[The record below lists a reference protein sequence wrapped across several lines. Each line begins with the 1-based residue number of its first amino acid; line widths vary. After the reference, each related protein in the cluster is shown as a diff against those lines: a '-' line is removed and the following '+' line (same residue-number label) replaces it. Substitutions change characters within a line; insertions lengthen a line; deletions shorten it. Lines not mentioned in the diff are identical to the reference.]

1 MCVHLRQHRELL
13 NKGSPLV
20 TYSTQQL
27 QDAPSAA
34 KVPQPFDLLGETDD
48 APRRGVPLLPLSFLG
63 VGVLVAWLCC
73 THLPGVFL
81 LSDGMGAGSLKTTV
95 DYGMRAG
102 DIGFFV
108 AYALLLR
115 RLGPIS
121 SHPRV
126 CCALIVLTSLGTFAA
141 TMFLAAP
148 TANMALVAALSV
160 VTGLGGAALFLLW
173 AEVYAQLGNTR
184 SLLFGA
190 AGCVLAGLISL
201 VISYLDTA
209 VANVAIALLP
219 VASGVMAALSLSRL
233 PGEACFGRDGVG
245 HVVCASPEVSYPVP
259 WKLVILMALA
269 GFASGFAGSLL
280 VEAEGIGATHRILAT
295 VVSGVVLLAAF
306 FLRKGDLDVRFFAWG
321 TLPLALVFFAVIPL
335 LGSTAGTL
343 VSFLVKLAY
352 VAFALFVLFMLANV
366 CYRHAIPSARVFAY
380 ARASSEAAMFA
391 GILLRRWMRSAGIL
405 DGQEMLWVISL
416 IGLVATVGCVL
427 LWHTERSVTSDWG
440 VSGVDAASGFKVKS
454 PRDELLERMDALARE
469 KGLTPREQE
478 ILSLLAQGYT
488 APAIEGELFMSHNT
502 LKTHLRHIYG
512 KLEVHTRAEALEMLG
527 VSGSVGR

>member
-1 MCVHLRQHRELL
+1 MA
-13 NKGSPLV
+13 
-20 TYSTQQL
+20 YSTKQS
-27 QDAPSAA
+27 QDAPSATMIS
-34 KVPQPFDLLGETDD
+34 QPLEVLGDTEDGQ
-48 APRRGVPLLPLSFLG
+48 RRGAPLLPWSLLG

-81 LSDGMGAGSLKTTV
+81 LPDGMDAGVAKKTV
-95 DYGMRAG
+95 DYGMRVG
-102 DIGFFV
+102 DIGFFLM
-108 AYALLLR
+108 YAALLR
-115 RLGPIS
+115 RFGPIS
-121 SHPRV
+121 SHPRL
-126 CCALIVLTSLGTFAA
+126 CCGLVAFTSMGTFVV
-141 TMFLAAP
+141 TLFLAASSP
-148 TANMALVAALSV
+148 SGLIFLAVLSML
-160 VTGLGGAALFLLW
+160 TGLGGAVLFLLW

-184 SLLFGA
+184 CLLFGA
-190 AGCVLAGLISL
+190 TGCVFAGFISL
-201 VISYLDTA
+201 VISHLDIA
-209 VANVAIALLP
+209 AANVAIALLP
-219 VASGVMAALSLSRL
+219 AVSGVMAALSLSRL
-233 PGEACFGRDGVG
+233 PGEACFERGEAG
-245 HVVCASPEVSYPVP
+245 CATQISMNVSYPVP
-259 WKLVILMALA
+259 WKLLVLMALA

-280 VEAEGIGATHRILAT
+280 VEAEGVGATHRILAT
-295 VVSGVVLLAAF
+295 VVSGTVLLAAF
-306 FLRKGDLDVRFFAWG
+306 FLRKGNVDVRFFAWA

-335 LGSTAGTL
+335 LGSTAGML

-478 ILSLLAQGYT
+478 ILALLAQGYT

-502 LKTHLRHIYG
+502 LKTHVRHIYG
-512 KLEVHTRAEALEMLG
+512 KLDVHTRAEALEMLG
-527 VSGSVGR
+527 VSADVGR

>member
-1 MCVHLRQHRELL
+1 MA
-13 NKGSPLV
+13 N
-20 TYSTQQL
+20 STKQS
-27 QDAPSAA
+27 QDTPPATKTS
-34 KVPQPFDLLGETDD
+34 QPFDVLSEGDD
-48 APRRGVPLLPLSFLG
+48 IQRRGAPLLPWSLLG

-81 LSDGMGAGSLKTTV
+81 LSGDMGAGAVKTTV
-95 DYGMRAG
+95 DYGMRVG
-102 DIGFFV
+102 DVGFFLM
-108 AYALLLR
+108 YAALLR
-115 RLGPIS
+115 RFGPIS
-121 SHPRV
+121 SHPRL
-126 CCALIVLTSLGTFAA
+126 CCGLIAFTSMGTFVV
-141 TMFLAAP
+141 TLFLAASSP
-148 TANMALVAALSV
+148 SSLIFLAVLSML
-160 VTGLGGAALFLLW
+160 TGLGGAALFLLW

-184 SLLFGA
+184 CLLFGA
-190 AGCVLAGLISL
+190 TGCVLAGFISL
-201 VISYLDTA
+201 VISHLDITA
-209 VANVAIALLP
+209 ANVAIALLP
-219 VASGVMAALSLSRL
+219 TVSGAMAALSLSRL
-233 PGEACFGRDGVG
+233 PGEACFERDEAGR
-245 HVVCASPEVSYPVP
+245 ATQMSTNVSYPVP
-259 WKLVILMALA
+259 WKLLVLMALA

-280 VEAEGIGATHRILAT
+280 VEAEGVGATHRILAT

-306 FLRKGDLDVRFFAWG
+306 FLRKGEIDVRFFAWV

-335 LGSTAGTL
+335 LGTTAGML

-380 ARASSEAAMFA
+380 ARASSEAAMFV
-391 GILLRRWMRSAGIL
+391 GILLRRWMRSVGIL

-478 ILSLLAQGYT
+478 ILTLLAQGYT

-512 KLEVHTRAEALEMLG
+512 KLDVHTRAEALEMLG
-527 VSGSVGR
+527 VSADVGR

>member
-1 MCVHLRQHRELL
+1 MA
-13 NKGSPLV
+13 
-20 TYSTQQL
+20 YSTKQS
-27 QDAPSAA
+27 QDAPSAT
-34 KVPQPFDLLGETDD
+34 KISQPLEVLGDTEDGQQ
-48 APRRGVPLLPLSFLG
+48 RGAPLLPWSLLG

-81 LSDGMGAGSLKTTV
+81 LPEDMGAGAVKMTV
-95 DYGMRAG
+95 DYGMRVG
-102 DIGFFV
+102 DIGFFLM
-108 AYALLLR
+108 YAALLR
-115 RLGPIS
+115 RFGPIS
-121 SHPRV
+121 SHPRL
-126 CCALIVLTSLGTFAA
+126 CCGLIAFSSVGTFVV
-141 TMFLAAP
+141 TLFLAVSSPSSLIFLA
-148 TANMALVAALSV
+148 VLSML
-160 VTGLGGAALFLLW
+160 TGLGGAALFLLW
-173 AEVYAQLGNTR
+173 AEVYAQLGSTR
-184 SLLFGA
+184 CLLFGA
-190 AGCVLAGLISL
+190 TGCVLAGFISL
-201 VISYLDTA
+201 AISHLDITA
-209 VANVAIALLP
+209 ANVAIALLP
-219 VASGVMAALSLSRL
+219 TVSGAMAALSLSRL
-233 PGEACFGRDGVG
+233 PGEACFERDEAGR
-245 HVVCASPEVSYPVP
+245 ATQMSTNVSYPVP
-259 WKLVILMALA
+259 WKLLVLMALA

-280 VEAEGIGATHRILAT
+280 VEAEGVGATHRILAT
-295 VVSGVVLLAAF
+295 VVSGAVLLAAF
-306 FLRKGDLDVRFFAWG
+306 FLRKGNVDVRFFAWA

-335 LGSTAGTL
+335 LGSTAGML

-440 VSGVDAASGFKVKS
+440 VSGVDAASGFRVKS

-478 ILSLLAQGYT
+478 ILALLAQGYT

-502 LKTHLRHIYG
+502 LKTHVRHIYG
-512 KLEVHTRAEALEMLG
+512 KLDVHTRAEALEMLG
-527 VSGSVGR
+527 VSADAGR

>member
-1 MCVHLRQHRELL
+1 MISQ
-13 NKGSPLV
+13 PLEV
-20 TYSTQQL
+20 
-27 QDAPSAA
+27 
-34 KVPQPFDLLGETDD
+34 LGDTEDGK
-48 APRRGVPLLPLSFLG
+48 RRGAPLLPWSLLG

-81 LSDGMGAGSLKTTV
+81 LSEGMSAGAVKMTV
-95 DYGMRAG
+95 DYGMRVG
-102 DIGFFV
+102 DIGFFLM
-108 AYALLLR
+108 YAALLR
-115 RLGPIS
+115 RFGPIS
-121 SHPRV
+121 SHPRL
-126 CCALIVLTSLGTFAA
+126 CCGLIAFSSVGTFVVTLFLVASSPSSLI
-141 TMFLAAP
+141 FLA
-148 TANMALVAALSV
+148 VLSML
-160 VTGLGGAALFLLW
+160 TGLGGAALFLLW

-184 SLLFGA
+184 CLLFGA
-190 AGCVLAGLISL
+190 TGCVLAGFISL
-201 VISYLDTA
+201 VISHLDITA
-209 VANVAIALLP
+209 ANVAIALLP
-219 VASGVMAALSLSRL
+219 AVSGVMAALSLSRL
-233 PGEACFGRDGVG
+233 PGEACFERDEAG
-245 HVVCASPEVSYPVP
+245 CATQISMNVSYPVP
-259 WKLVILMALA
+259 WKLLVLMALA

-280 VEAEGIGATHRILAT
+280 VEVEGVGATHRILAT

-306 FLRKGDLDVRFFAWG
+306 FLRKGNVDVRFFAWV

-335 LGSTAGTL
+335 LGTMAGML

-478 ILSLLAQGYT
+478 ILALLAQGYT

-502 LKTHLRHIYG
+502 LKTHVRHIYG
-512 KLEVHTRAEALEMLG
+512 KLDVHTRAEALEMLG
-527 VSGSVGR
+527 VSADVGR

>member
-1 MCVHLRQHRELL
+1 MA
-13 NKGSPLV
+13 
-20 TYSTQQL
+20 YSMKQP
-27 QDAPSAA
+27 QDTPSAVKA
-34 KVPQPFDLLGETDD
+34 SQPFEVLSEGDD
-48 APRRGVPLLPLSFLG
+48 TQRRGAPLLPWSLLG

-81 LSDGMGAGSLKTTV
+81 LSGDMGASTVKTIV
-95 DYGMRAG
+95 DYGMRVG
-102 DIGFFV
+102 DIGFFLM
-108 AYALLLR
+108 YAALLR

-121 SHPRV
+121 SHPRM
-126 CCALIVLTSLGTFAA
+126 CCGLVVLSSTGTFVA
-141 TMFLAAP
+141 TLFLAASSP
-148 TANMALVAALSV
+148 SDLVFLAVISML
-160 VTGLGGAALFLLW
+160 TGLGGAVLFLLW

-184 SLLFGA
+184 CLLFGA
-190 AGCVLAGLISL
+190 MGCIFAGLIAL
-201 VISYLDTA
+201 VISHLDTA
-209 VANVAIALLP
+209 AANVAIALLP
-219 VASGVMAALSLSRL
+219 IASGAMVALSLSRL
-233 PGEACFGRDGVG
+233 SGEACFERDKAG
-245 HVVCASPEVSYPVP
+245 HVVQVSPDVTYPVP
-259 WKLVILMALA
+259 WKLLVLMALA

-280 VEAEGIGATHRILAT
+280 VEVEGIGATHRILAT

-306 FLRKGDLDVRFFAWG
+306 FLRKGEIDVRFFAWV

-335 LGSTAGTL
+335 LGTTAGML

-380 ARASSEAAMFA
+380 ARASSEAAMFV

-454 PRDELLERMDALARE
+454 PRDELLERMDVLARE

-478 ILSLLAQGYT
+478 ILALLAQGYT
-488 APAIEGELFMSHNT
+488 APVIEGELFMSHNT

-527 VSGSVGR
+527 VSASVGR

>member
-1 MCVHLRQHRELL
+1 MPWSL
-13 NKGSPLV
+13 
-20 TYSTQQL
+20 
-27 QDAPSAA
+27 
-34 KVPQPFDLLGETDD
+34 
-48 APRRGVPLLPLSFLG
+48 LG

-81 LSDGMGAGSLKTTV
+81 LSDGVGANAAKTTV

-102 DIGFFV
+102 DIGFFLV
-108 AYALLLR
+108 YAALFR
-115 RLGPIS
+115 RFGPIS
-121 SHPRV
+121 SHPRI
-126 CCALIVLTSLGTFAA
+126 CLGLIALTSAGTFAA
-141 TMFLAAP
+141 TLFLAA
-148 TANMALVAALSV
+148 TSASSLMLLAAISV
-160 VTGLGGAALFLLW
+160 LTGLGGAALFLLW
-173 AEVYAQLGNTR
+173 AEVYVQLGNTR
-184 SLLFGA
+184 CLLFGA
-190 AGCVLAGLISL
+190 AGCVFAGLVSL
-201 VISYLDTA
+201 VISHLDTA
-209 VANVAIALLP
+209 AANVAIALLP
-219 VASGVMAALSLSRL
+219 AASGVMAAVSLSRL
-233 PGEACFGRDGVG
+233 PGEACFERAGAGRAGQAPRD
-245 HVVCASPEVSYPVP
+245 VSYPVP
-259 WKLVILMALA
+259 WKLLVLMALA

-280 VEAEGIGATHRILAT
+280 VESDGMGATHRILAT

-306 FLRKGDLDVRFFAWG
+306 FLRKGEIDVRVFAWA
-321 TLPLALVFFAVIPL
+321 TLPLALVFFAAIPL
-335 LGSTAGTL
+335 LGATAGL
-343 VSFLVKLAY
+343 LISFLVKLAY

-380 ARASSEAAMFA
+380 ARASSEAAMFV

-478 ILSLLAQGYT
+478 ILALLAQGYT

-527 VSGSVGR
+527 VSADAGR

>member
-1 MCVHLRQHRELL
+1 MI
-13 NKGSPLV
+13 S
-20 TYSTQQL
+20 
-27 QDAPSAA
+27 
-34 KVPQPFDLLGETDD
+34 QPFEVLGD
-48 APRRGVPLLPLSFLG
+48 AEDGQRRGAPLLPWSLLG

-81 LSDGMGAGSLKTTV
+81 LSDGMDAGAVKMTV
-95 DYGMRAG
+95 DYGMRVG
-102 DIGFFV
+102 DIGFFLM
-108 AYALLLR
+108 YAALLR
-115 RLGPIS
+115 RFGPIS
-121 SHPRV
+121 SHPRL
-126 CCALIVLTSLGTFAA
+126 CCGLIAFTSMGTFVV
-141 TMFLAAP
+141 TLFLAASSP
-148 TANMALVAALSV
+148 SSLIFLAVLSML
-160 VTGLGGAALFLLW
+160 TGLGGAALFLLW

-184 SLLFGA
+184 CLLFGA
-190 AGCVLAGLISL
+190 MGCVFAGFISL
-201 VISYLDTA
+201 VISHLDIA
-209 VANVAIALLP
+209 AANVAIALLP
-219 VASGVMAALSLSRL
+219 AVSGVMAALSLSRL
-233 PGEACFGRDGVG
+233 PGEACFERGEAG
-245 HVVCASPEVSYPVP
+245 CATQMSMNVSYPVP
-259 WKLVILMALA
+259 WKLLVLMALA
-269 GFASGFAGSLL
+269 GCASGFAGSLL
-280 VEAEGIGATHRILAT
+280 VEVEGVGATHRILAT
-295 VVSGVVLLAAF
+295 VVSGVVLLVAF
-306 FLRKGDLDVRFFAWG
+306 FLRKGNVDVRFFAWA

-335 LGSTAGTL
+335 LGSTAGML

-478 ILSLLAQGYT
+478 ILALLARGYT
-488 APAIEGELFMSHNT
+488 APVIEGELFMSHNT
-502 LKTHLRHIYG
+502 LKTHVRHIYG
-512 KLEVHTRAEALEMLG
+512 KLDVHTRAEALEMLG
-527 VSGSVGR
+527 VSADVGR

>member
-1 MCVHLRQHRELL
+1 MA
-13 NKGSPLV
+13 
-20 TYSTQQL
+20 YSMKQP
-27 QDAPSAA
+27 QDTPSAVKA
-34 KVPQPFDLLGETDD
+34 SQPFEVLSEGDD
-48 APRRGVPLLPLSFLG
+48 TQRRGAPLLPWSLLG

-81 LSDGMGAGSLKTTV
+81 LSGDMGASTVKTIV
-95 DYGMRAG
+95 DYGMRVG
-102 DIGFFV
+102 DIGFFLMYV
-108 AYALLLR
+108 ALLR

-121 SHPRV
+121 SHPRM
-126 CCALIVLTSLGTFAA
+126 CCGLVVLSSAGTFVA
-141 TMFLAAP
+141 TLFLATSSLSGLIFLA
-148 TANMALVAALSV
+148 VLSV
-160 VTGLGGAALFLLW
+160 LTGLGGAVLFLLW

-184 SLLFGA
+184 CLLFGA
-190 AGCVLAGLISL
+190 MGCIFAGLIAL
-201 VISYLDTA
+201 VISHLDTA
-209 VANVAIALLP
+209 AANVAIALLP
-219 VASGVMAALSLSRL
+219 IASGAMVALSLSRL
-233 PGEACFGRDGVG
+233 SGEACFERDKAG
-245 HVVCASPEVSYPVP
+245 HVVQVSPDVTYPVP
-259 WKLVILMALA
+259 WKLLVLMALA

-280 VEAEGIGATHRILAT
+280 VEADGIGATHRILAT

-306 FLRKGDLDVRFFAWG
+306 FLRRGNVDVRFFAWV

-335 LGSTAGTL
+335 LGATAGML

-502 LKTHLRHIYG
+502 VKTHVRHIYG
-512 KLEVHTRAEALEMLG
+512 KLDVHTRAEALEMLG
-527 VSGSVGR
+527 VSADVGRERL